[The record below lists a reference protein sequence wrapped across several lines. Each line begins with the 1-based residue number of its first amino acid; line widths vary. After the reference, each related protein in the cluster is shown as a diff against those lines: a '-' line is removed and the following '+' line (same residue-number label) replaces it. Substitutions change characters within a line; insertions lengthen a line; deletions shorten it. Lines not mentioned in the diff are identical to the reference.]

1 MSFTNTANST
11 IMITVCYIVIAVTK
25 KNNANLLLLVGNTM
39 TNSIV
44 SNRLCTNYNT
54 DACPSDYGFALG
66 SWYMRCNL
74 TNALSTLL
82 SVSLTR
88 SLLAS
93 RLVNC

>member
-1 MSFTNTANST
+1 MLFTNIINS
-11 IMITVCYIVIAVTK
+11 IIIITVCYIVIAVTK

-66 SWYMRCNL
+66 SWYMCYNL
-74 TNALSTLL
+74 TNALSILL
-82 SVSLTR
+82 FISLTH

-93 RLVNC
+93 